1 MSVDVNIKGLE
12 PLIAKLEKGINFD
25 EAREV
30 VRMNGAELHR
40 NMQRSAPVDTGHLKR
55 SITMNL
61 SGLTVKVKPTANYS
75 SYIEW
80 GTRFQNPQ
88 PFVRPSY
95 QKQRDKFINDLKRL
109 MK

>member
-30 VRMNGAELHR
+30 VKMNGAELHKSA
-40 NMQRSAPVDTGHLKR
+40 QRSAPVDSGHLKR
-55 SITMNL
+55 SINL
-61 SGLTVKVKPTANYS
+61 TLNGLTVTVKPNADYAP
-75 SYIEW
+75 YVEF
-80 GTRFQNPQ
+80 GTRFQAAQ
-88 PFVRPSY
+88 PFLRPTY
-95 QKQRDKFINDLKRL
+95 QKQREKFINDLKRL